1 VTKRGWNLT
10 RGISESIKMTRKDKL
25 PESAAPDIPNIE
37 DRIQKYKAKREQADS
52 CKADSCNSSVCNSE
66 AEDSALDE

>member
-1 VTKRGWNLT
+1 MTKRGWNLT

-52 CKADSCNSSVCNSE
+52 CNSSVCNSE